1 MLRTGW
7 FLLNLFVSTFWY
19 GSLAVVSG
27 LLRVPNRP
35 GGVYDYCAREWSR
48 SLLRAAGTDLEA
60 VGTENLP
67 KGHPV
72 VYVSNHQSWFDI
84 FALAGTL
91 PGQMRFVA
99 KKEMARIPLLGRAM
113 RSAEHIFIDRQNR
126 QAAFGAYEEAAKAIR
141 AGLSAVVFAEGTRS
155 RTGQIQT
162 FKKGPFVLAIAAQVP
177 VIPVYCAGTFTLLR
191 KGSIRINPHPIALM
205 FGKQIPTEG
214 MVYDDREKL
223 MKITRAAIEQL
234 RVDSLQILT

>member
-7 FLLNLFVSTFWY
+7 FVLNLLVFTFWY
-19 GSLAVVSG
+19 GSLAIVSG

-35 GGVYDYCAREWSR
+35 GGVYDHCARAWSR
-48 SLLRAAGTDLEA
+48 RLLRAAGADLDV
-60 VGTENLP
+60 VGTEHLP
-67 KGHPV
+67 KDHPV

-84 FALAGTL
+84 FALASTL

-99 KKEMARIPLLGRAM
+99 KKELASIPLLGRAM

-126 QAAFGAYEEAAKAIR
+126 QAAFSAYEEAAKAIR
-141 AGLSAVVFAEGTRS
+141 AGLNAVVFAEGTRS
-155 RTGQIQT
+155 RTGELQS

-177 VIPVYCAGTFTLLR
+177 IVPVYCAGTFTLLR

-205 FGKQIPTEG
+205 FGKPINTEG
-214 MVYDDREKL
+214 LVYDDREEL
-223 MKITRAAIEQL
+223 MKITRQAIEQL
-234 RVDSLQILT
+234 RADSHQVLA